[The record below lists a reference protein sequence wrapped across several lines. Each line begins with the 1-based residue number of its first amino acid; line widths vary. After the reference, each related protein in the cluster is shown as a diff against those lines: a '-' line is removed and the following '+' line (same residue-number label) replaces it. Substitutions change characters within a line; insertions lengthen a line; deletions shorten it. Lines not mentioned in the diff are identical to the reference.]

1 MESFEGG
8 RHMRLYKN
16 SNGVWAGTQA
26 DARKYCG
33 KGYSTVDVPTDK
45 PSLLGFLNLNQV
57 GKASGSPTLD
67 AIRDKDIEP
76 VYAPD
81 TDLDK
86 KALSYFE
93 WGYDKLRSG
102 EFADGTEMIRKAL
115 LYQKTHNMH
124 EEDANGD

>member
-1 MESFEGG
+1 MK
-8 RHMRLYKN
+8 LYKN
-16 SNGVWAGTQA
+16 SEGVWAGTQA
-26 DARKYCG
+26 DARKMCG
-33 KGYSTVDVPTDK
+33 KGYHTVDVPTDK
-45 PSLLGFLNLNQV
+45 PSLLRFLNANKV
-57 GKASGSPTLD
+57 GTSYTSNGKEF
-67 AIRDKDIEP
+67 EP

-102 EFADGTEMIRKAL
+102 EFADGTEFIRKAL

-124 EEDANGD
+124 EEDTNA

>member
-1 MESFEGG
+1 MK
-8 RHMRLYKN
+8 LYKN
-16 SNGVWAGTQA
+16 SDGVWAGTQA
-26 DARKYCG
+26 KARSFCG
-33 KGYSTVDVPTDK
+33 KDYTMVDVPVDK
-45 PSLLGFLNLNQV
+45 AGLLQFLNLNKV
-57 GKASGSPTLD
+57 GAAYTSN
-67 AIRDKDIEP
+67 DKEFEP

-102 EFADGTEMIRKAL
+102 EFADGTEFIRKAL

-124 EEDANGD
+124 EEDTNA

>member
-1 MESFEGG
+1 
-8 RHMRLYKN
+8 MRLYKN

-33 KGYSTVDVPTDK
+33 KDYSTVDVPTDK

-57 GKASGSPTLD
+57 GRASGSPTLD
-67 AIRDKDIEP
+67 AIREYDIQIGAKDIEP

-124 EEDANGD
+124 EEES